1 MIFRLY
7 SYIMGMNWIK
17 ISIVVF
23 FQLLLA
29 ALMLFVFY
37 PLFSWLI
44 LGEGGDSLLYTNGNK
59 VVWILLPLLIPS
71 IYNIVQIK
79 HGQKNNNMEK
89 VKIFRFSQIILM
101 ILYVPCIILEYII
114 TGFRF

>member
-1 MIFRLY
+1 
-7 SYIMGMNWIK
+7 MGMNYIT
-17 ISIVVF
+17 ISIAVF

-37 PLFSWLI
+37 PIFSWLI
-44 LGEGGDSLLYTNGNK
+44 LGEGGDSLLYTNANI

-79 HGQKNNNMEK
+79 HGLKNNNTEK
-89 VKIFRFSQIILM
+89 VKIFRFSQLNLV
-101 ILYVPCIILEYII
+101 ILYVPCIILEYI
-114 TGFRF
+114 TLDFASKQRY